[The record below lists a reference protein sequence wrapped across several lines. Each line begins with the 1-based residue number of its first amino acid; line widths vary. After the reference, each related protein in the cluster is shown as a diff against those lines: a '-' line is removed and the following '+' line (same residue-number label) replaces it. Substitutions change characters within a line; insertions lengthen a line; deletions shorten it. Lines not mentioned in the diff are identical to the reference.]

1 MRVSFNADEIFELA
15 ERIERNGAA
24 FYRKAAGIVSDPNLQ
39 SRLRELAAWE
49 DEHQKTFASMRAQL
63 TEKEREPQ
71 VFDPDD
77 DNSLYLA
84 AMADRN
90 VFDVDADPAELLTND
105 MTLEDILKMAI
116 AAEKDSIVFYVGMQP
131 FLPERLGKGKIDAII
146 NEEKGHIALLS
157 RQLRELQQ

>member
-1 MRVSFNADEIFELA
+1 MSVTFNADEVLEMA

-24 FYRKAAGIVSDPNLQ
+24 FYRKAAEVVSEPSQQKRLQ
-39 SRLRELAAWE
+39 ELAAWE
-49 DEHQKTFASMRAQL
+49 DEHRGTFASMRAQL

-90 VFDVDADPAELLTND
+90 VFDVDADLTALLSSD
-105 MTLEDILKMAI
+105 ATLEDILKIAI
-116 AAEKDSIVFYVGMQP
+116 GAEKDSIVFYVGMQP
-131 FLPERLGKGKIDAII
+131 FLPERLGKGKVDDII

-157 RQLRELQQ
+157 RELRGLQQ